1 MDTMRD
7 RFAPVVS
14 RLLDEDP
21 RVAVVLAAI
30 GTDAFAGAARRHPD
44 RVVDVGI
51 REQLL
56 IGTAAGLALTGLRPV
71 AHTFASFLVERPFE
85 QVKLDLGHQE
95 AGAVLVSA
103 AASFDW
109 PAGGYTHMAPGDV
122 ALLDTL
128 DGWTVH
134 VPGHPDEAE
143 TLLRHAVA
151 AGDDKVYVRLSVQA
165 NGQALPVDGERFRTV
180 REGRSGVV
188 VAVGPMLDA
197 VLAATKGLD
206 VTVLYAT
213 TVRPFDGAA
222 LRRATETAGADVV
235 LVEPYLAGT
244 STAAAND
251 ALSDV
256 PHRLLGLGVGRREL
270 RRYGRPEEHVAA
282 HGLDAR
288 SLRER
293 IAGFLGAAWRQES
306 ARMSRSSPSSSMAS
320 SRARTQAN
328 WDSWSAIQNFPG
340 SASTSSSRSS
350 LGQRTAREV
359 SSSGSVA
366 NIFPATR
373 NVGMLQAIFSVVSGR
388 DRAIRR
394 TSSASG
400 MAGTVSA
407 RTDNHLV
414 RAVAGMRLQ

>member
-30 GTDAFAGAARRHPD
+30 GTDGFTGAARRHPN

-56 IGTAAGLALTGLRPV
+56 IGAAAGLALTGLRPV
-71 AHTFASFLVERPFE
+71 VHTFASFLVERPFE
-85 QVKLDLGHQE
+85 QVKLDLGHQD

-128 DGWTVH
+128 DDWTVH

-151 AGDDKVYVRLSVQA
+151 AGDDKVYVRLSVQS
-165 NGQALPVDGERFRTV
+165 NGRALPVDGERFRTV

-197 VLAATKGLD
+197 VLAATEGLD

-222 LRRATETAGADVV
+222 LRWATETAGTDVV

-251 ALSDV
+251 ALADV
-256 PHRLLGLGVGRREL
+256 PHRVLGLGVGRREL
-270 RRYGRPEEHVAA
+270 RRYGQLEEHVAA

-293 IAGFLGAAWRQES
+293 IGGFFGAA
-306 ARMSRSSPSSSMAS
+306 
-320 SRARTQAN
+320 
-328 WDSWSAIQNFPG
+328 
-340 SASTSSSRSS
+340 
-350 LGQRTAREV
+350 
-359 SSSGSVA
+359 
-366 NIFPATR
+366 
-373 NVGMLQAIFSVVSGR
+373 
-388 DRAIRR
+388 
-394 TSSASG
+394 
-400 MAGTVSA
+400 
-407 RTDNHLV
+407 V
-414 RAVAGMRLQ
+414 RP

>member
-7 RFAPVVS
+7 RFAPLVT

-21 RVAVVLAAI
+21 RVVAVLAEI
-30 GTDAFAGAARRHPD
+30 GADGFAEARRRHPD
-44 RVVDVGI
+44 RVVNVGI

-56 IGTAAGLALTGLRPV
+56 VGAAAGMALTGLRPV
-71 AHTFASFLVERPFE
+71 VHTFASFLVERPFE
-85 QVKLDLGHQE
+85 QVKLDLGHQD

-151 AGDDKVYVRLSVQA
+151 AGDDKVYVRLSLQSNA
-165 NGQALPVDGERFRTV
+165 RGLPVDGERLRTV
-180 REGRSGVV
+180 REGRAGVV

-197 VLAATKGLD
+197 VLDATEGLD
-206 VTVLYAT
+206 LTVLYAA
-213 TVRPFDGAA
+213 TVRPFDAA
-222 LRRATETAGADVV
+222 GLRRATESAGTDVV

-251 ALSDV
+251 ALADV
-256 PHRLLGLGVGRREL
+256 PHRVLGLGVGRAEL
-270 RRYGRPEEHVAA
+270 RRYGRIDEHVRA

-293 IAGFLGAAWRQES
+293 IGA
-306 ARMSRSSPSSSMAS
+306 
-320 SRARTQAN
+320 
-328 WDSWSAIQNFPG
+328 F
-340 SASTSSSRSS
+340 
-350 LGQRTAREV
+350 
-359 SSSGSVA
+359 
-366 NIFPATR
+366 
-373 NVGMLQAIFSVVSGR
+373 VG
-388 DRAIRR
+388 
-394 TSSASG
+394 
-400 MAGTVSA
+400 
-407 RTDNHLV
+407 
-414 RAVAGMRLQ
+414 AVPTGV